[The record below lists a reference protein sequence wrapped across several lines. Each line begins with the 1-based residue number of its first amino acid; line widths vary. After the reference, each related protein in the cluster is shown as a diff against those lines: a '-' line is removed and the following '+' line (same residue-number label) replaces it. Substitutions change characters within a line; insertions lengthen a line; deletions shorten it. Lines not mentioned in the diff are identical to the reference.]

1 MITRSVRQ
9 QSLLNAYWIP
19 INFQNSAI
27 LAIAVPA
34 ALLHIAPANHTTVL
48 AILATT
54 VAAVAMLVP
63 PIAGA
68 ISDHFRRSG
77 VVRRPFVL
85 VGAGINV
92 LGLLLLSRTSTLEPF
107 AAALLVAVLGQS
119 ISLAAYQPLIPEV
132 VHRSEWG
139 LASGYQ
145 GIAALIGSVLGLGL
159 ASFMSPAAIF
169 VWAAALVVA
178 GAVLVALTPE
188 GKVFADDEHA
198 RVGNWYDFI
207 VAFISRCFI
216 NFGLTLLMTFVLFF
230 FHDVLKD
237 ANPSA
242 TTGLF
247 GGLALV
253 GAVVTSF
260 WMGQLSDRYSRK
272 GIVALAGVPMAL
284 AIFIFAFAPNMQH
297 IAIIALLFGLGY
309 GAFVSTGWALAID
322 SVPQLRDVAR
332 DLGLWGIA
340 SGLPGM
346 LAPAF
351 GGWLLAQYASPLAA
365 YKTLFFISAC
375 CFGLSSLIV
384 LLIGRRAPRSSAVE
398 LERSKTAG

>member
-1 MITRSVRQ
+1 
-9 QSLLNAYWIP
+9 
-19 INFQNSAI
+19 
-27 LAIAVPA
+27 
-34 ALLHIAPANHTTVL
+34 
-48 AILATT
+48 
-54 VAAVAMLVP
+54 
-63 PIAGA
+63 
-68 ISDHFRRSG
+68 
-77 VVRRPFVL
+77 
-85 VGAGINV
+85 V
-92 LGLLLLSRTSTLEPF
+92 LGLLILSRATTLEPF
-107 AAALLVAVLGQS
+107 ALALLVAVLGQS

-145 GIAALIGSVLGLGL
+145 GIASLVGSVLGLGL
-159 ASFMSPAAIF
+159 ASFMSPAMIF
-169 VWAAALVVA
+169 ICAAALVIA
-178 GAVLVALTPE
+178 GAVMVALTPE
-188 GKVFADDEHA
+188 GHLFEDDEHV

-216 NFGLTLLMTFVLFF
+216 NFGLTLLMTFVLYF

-237 ANPSA
+237 QNPSA
-242 TTGLF
+242 TTGIF

-260 WMGQLSDRYSRK
+260 WMGQLSDRVSRK
-272 GIVALAGVPMAL
+272 GIVALAGVPMSC
-284 AIFIFAFAPNMQH
+284 AILIFAVAPSMH
-297 IAIIALLFGLGY
+297 YIAFIALLFGLGY

-351 GGWLLAQYASPLAA
+351 GGWLLAQYAAPLAG
-365 YKTLFFISAC
+365 YKALFFISAG
-375 CFGLSSLIV
+375 CFGVSSLIV
-384 LLIGRRAPRSSAVE
+384 LLIGRWAPKRAPVE